1 MEETSKKKR
10 EGAARNG
17 SAPSSVSGPA
27 CEYIPKIP
35 VSPNVDFNF
44 LLDDYQ
50 APSGSSVDIELKC
63 DIKFQEIE
71 VSGDVVISDG
81 DTDANIYHFQQ
92 TWIVGGR
99 STLEEIP
106 LESNITAYPI
116 VRDTIHGFIIE
127 SESEIDVLL
136 DIRGSNVLS
145 MSLSGELGHYPNV
158 DINGHFNRHLEDQ
171 FITSKGEAATLSFIN
186 GESTLDGQTIVGE
199 LEGEEYPALSGE
211 STFPPIGLE
220 SGTIEVLSSI
230 TGKLTTDIPILSG
243 KIDVLYNVVGNNTLD
258 PIRSSSGEIE
268 LLIQIAPSELKSDI
282 TSKGIIEFVGDVEIV
297 GNIKTKELVVV
308 GRANQLGTIDGRIS
322 FDIGSKGSVEVRWFG
337 MVEQGL
343 GTIPPI
349 SSKSELEFYPEV
361 KFSDDTLSFS
371 RNIISTSRLDH
382 YPERRVSGSW
392 SERISVSSNIQLINP
407 VVGRLHINGV
417 GTLEGLLDHTKPDGY
432 VDVRYIQGNILPF
445 KDKIISEGRISSVEA
460 ISGNWHIGEIESTSL
475 SLSSYWVAPSDM
487 QMGDIAHLQGRV
499 VYGDDDDVVIEQIYE
514 VSNDRSMVVAEC
526 VPNPR
531 HAVRLNT
538 TDFNI
543 TGEELRRG
551 TATFH
556 FKFDHDIRDI
566 KQINVWLRT
575 PNGGQ
580 KIDTMRW
587 NDRRFNNKAPHIL
600 HEPFRYNTAQLTVP
614 VHCISEKENQFFIEI
629 EYLDHDSNEV
639 LSRSRTFKERLSYI
653 IPFQAHFDN
662 RNPYVNIADHSK
674 ISISGSKV
682 GHCDIVSDEPK
693 VIALSFTDKF
703 EGAILS
709 TKVPSFETVSHVPFI
724 NSVVYEDRILLSL
737 KSGITYME
745 TESVDL
751 YNINIGG

>member
-1 MEETSKKKR
+1 MEETSKKKI

-17 SAPSSVSGPA
+17 LAPSNVSGPA

-35 VSPNVDFNF
+35 LSPNVDFNF
-44 LLDDYQ
+44 LLDEYQ

-71 VSGDVVISDG
+71 VSGDAVISDG
-81 DTDANIYHFQQ
+81 KTDANIFHFQQ
-92 TWIVGGR
+92 TWIVGGK
-99 STLEEIP
+99 SSLPEIP
-106 LESNITAYPI
+106 LESSITAYPI
-116 VRDTIHGFIIE
+116 VRDTDHRFSIK

-136 DIRGSNVLS
+136 DISGSNLLS
-145 MSLSGELGHYPNV
+145 MTLSGELGHYPDV
-158 DINGHFNRHLEDQ
+158 DINGHLKGQ
-171 FITSKGEAATLSFIN
+171 KIVAKGEAATLSFIN
-186 GESTLDGQTIVGE
+186 GGSTLGGQNFVGL
-199 LEGEEYPALSGE
+199 LEGEVYPALSGE

-230 TGKLTTDIPILSG
+230 TGKLTTDNPILTG

-258 PIRSSSGEIE
+258 PISSSSGEIE
-268 LLIQIAPSELKSDI
+268 LLIQVAPSEFKSDI
-282 TSKGIIEFVGDVEIV
+282 TSKGIIEFVGDVEIS
-297 GNIKTKELVVV
+297 GNIKSKELAVI
-308 GRANQLGTIDGRIS
+308 GRADQLGTIDGRLF
-322 FDIGSKGSVEVRWFG
+322 FDIDSNGSIEVRWFG
-337 MVEQGL
+337 MVEHGL

-349 SSKSELEFYPEV
+349 TSNSELVFYPEV
-361 KFSDDTLSFS
+361 VFSDDTLSFS

-392 SERISVSSNIQLINP
+392 SDRISVSSNIQLINS
-407 VVGRLHINGV
+407 VVGRLYINDV
-417 GTLEGLLDHTKPDGY
+417 GALEGLLDHIKPEGY
-432 VDVRYIQGNILPF
+432 VDVRYIHGNILPF
-445 KDKIISEGRISSVEA
+445 KDKIISQGRLSSVED
-460 ISGNWHIGEIESTSL
+460 ISGICHVGEIESNSL

-487 QMGDIAHLQGRV
+487 QMGDIAHLEGRV
-499 VYGDDDDVVIEQIYE
+499 VYGDDDDVIIEQIYE
-514 VSNDRSMVVAEC
+514 VSNGRSMVVAEC

-531 HAVRLNT
+531 HAIRLNT

-629 EYLDHDSNEV
+629 EYLDHESNEV

-662 RNPYVNIADHSK
+662 RKPYVNIADHSK
-674 ISISGSKV
+674 ISIGGSKV
-682 GHCDIVSDEPK
+682 SHGVIVADQPK
-693 VIALSFTDKF
+693 VISLSFTDKF
-703 EGAILS
+703 KGDILS
-709 TKVPSFETVSHVPFI
+709 TQVPSFEAVSHVPFI
-724 NSVVYEDRILLSL
+724 NSIVYEDRILLSL
-737 KSGITYME
+737 ESGITYMK